1 MKGGNLMT
9 NLTIKANAEA
19 LVLND
24 NYKVIADKKFTK
36 AITLQNKHFITAYKC
51 DCCDRIVFCFDFEN
65 QKIQV
70 NVEDIAIS

>member
-1 MKGGNLMT
+1 MRGGNIMK
-9 NLTIKANAEA
+9 NLTIKANTEA

-36 AITLQNKHFITAYKC
+36 ATTLEIKHLRRAYKC

-70 NVEDIAIS
+70 DIEDIAIS

>member
-1 MKGGNLMT
+1 MRGGNIMK

-24 NYKVIADKKFTK
+24 KYKVIADKKFTK
-36 AITLQNKHFITAYKC
+36 ATTLENKHFRTAYKC
-51 DCCDRIVFCFDFEN
+51 DCGDRIVFCFDFDN

-70 NVEDIAIS
+70 DIEDIAIS